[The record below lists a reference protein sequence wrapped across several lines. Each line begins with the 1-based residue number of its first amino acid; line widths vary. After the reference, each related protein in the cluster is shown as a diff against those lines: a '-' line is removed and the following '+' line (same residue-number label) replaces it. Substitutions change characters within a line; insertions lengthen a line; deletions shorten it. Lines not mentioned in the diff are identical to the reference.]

1 MNEILKIIDKNL
13 HGEKRVLEL
22 GCGDGDLIRA
32 FAAHHPEAA
41 EIVAVDYFNT
51 PQNLPARI
59 KFIKRNLDQLEL
71 EGNFDLIIIN
81 HVLEHIKNPLGLIE
95 RAKKIL
101 ARHGRI
107 LIVAPNR
114 LGFGNE
120 ARVYLPEH
128 GKHYFIW
135 DRESLEF
142 SLNRLGLT
150 CRFYN
155 LFVAASHN
163 SFLKYIPA
171 LLRIQNPNLTCI
183 AMVDADSQQL
193 NSNE

>member
-13 HGEKRVLEL
+13 HGGKRVLEL
-22 GCGDGDLIRA
+22 GCGDGDLIRV
-32 FAAHHPEAA
+32 FAARHPEVA
-41 EIVAVDYFNT
+41 EIVAVDYFNA

-59 KFIKRNLDQLEL
+59 KFIKQDLERLEL
-71 EGNFDLIIIN
+71 AGSFDLIIIN
-81 HVLEHIKNPLGLIE
+81 HVLEHIKNPLGLME
-95 RAKKIL
+95 LAKKLL
-101 ARHGRI
+101 AKYGRI
-107 LIVAPNR
+107 LIVTPNR
-114 LGFGNE
+114 RGFNNE

-163 SFLKYIPA
+163 SFLKYIPT
-171 LLRIQNPNLTCI
+171 LLRIQNPNLTCV
-183 AMVDADSQQL
+183 AMMDVDNRSIIL
-193 NSNE
+193 